1 MTPRPRR
8 AITAL
13 AVLAL
18 TVFGVA
24 GTTATAQASPHKT
37 AHHSARHHGL
47 QRFLALSTDAS
58 SDAAQVVIAKGPIH
72 ARGTDTV
79 IDDHND
85 VFTFP
90 AGSIN
95 VYHAA
100 KHQHDSSDPVT
111 CLNRHTENGTYK
123 IKGGT
128 GAYAAASGHGH
139 YTVNVYFVGC
149 SQTAPPDVFQL
160 VIKASGPIHF

>member
-1 MTPRPRR
+1 MTTRLRR

-18 TVFGVA
+18 AVFGVA
-24 GTTATAQASPHKT
+24 GTTATAQASPHK
-37 AHHSARHHGL
+37 AASHSARHHGL

-58 SDAAQVVIAKGPIH
+58 SNAAQVVIANGPIH

-79 IDDHND
+79 IDDNND
-85 VFTFP
+85 VFSFP
-90 AGSIN
+90 AGSID
-95 VYHAA
+95 VHHAA
-100 KHQHDSSDPVT
+100 KHQHDSFDPVT
-111 CLNRHTENGTYK
+111 CLGRHTESGTYR
-123 IKGGT
+123 ITGGT
-128 GAYAAASGHGH
+128 GAYAAASGRGH

-160 VIKASGPIHF
+160 VIKAAGPIRF